1 MELKSAIREL
11 ADQNHDLFVSMRRH
25 LHAHPEL
32 SFQEHLTAKW
42 IASQLSSMGIS
53 FEQGV
58 AGTGL
63 VAKIEGS
70 GTSGKTI
77 ALRADID
84 ALPILEAN
92 QVDYRSKNEGVMHAC
107 GHDVHTSSLLGVAK
121 ILLELRPYFGGTVR
135 FLFQPGE
142 EKIPG
147 GASLMIKAGALEQ
160 PRPQSIFGQH
170 VMPQLPVGKVGFR
183 SGRYMASTDELYLKI
198 IGRGG
203 HGAMPEQN
211 IDPVMISAHILVG
224 LQQLISRMANPKIP
238 SVLSFGKV
246 VANGATNIIPNE
258 VWLEGTFRT
267 MNEPWR
273 NEAHEKMR
281 KMVELM
287 AESMGGRAEL
297 EIRKGYPVLEN
308 DPALTQRAKHWAE
321 DYLGKEQVVEL
332 DLWMAAEDFAY
343 YTQVLPGCFYRLGTR
358 NEAKGIVAPVHTPNF
373 DIDEEALKI
382 GAGLMAFLALKELES
397 SD

>member
-42 IASQLSSMGIS
+42 IASQLSAMGIS

-107 GHDVHTSSLLGVAK
+107 GHDVHTSSLLGAAK

-135 FLFQPGE
+135 LLFQPGE
-142 EKIPG
+142 EKLPG
-147 GASLMIKAGALEQ
+147 GASLMIKAGALDQ

-308 DPALTQRAKHWAE
+308 DPALTKRAKHWAE